1 MNGNLLFL
9 SFASRFSPLFFA
21 AVGFFTLAC
30 FHSCKNPT
38 APAEKTA
45 IIGTAKM
52 EKTQGKDCDEPEME
66 RTNCAKIKL
75 RYPTIEA
82 GSEALKKSVAEWATR
97 YLVFILMPYNST
109 EKEFKT
115 ATLETATKAFFD
127 NHTHEFIENESFQT
141 GGYLVE
147 SKDTI
152 LFNDGKHIT
161 LQIDGNAYMGG
172 NHPHVSVAVATFDC
186 VTGKRLTWDDLVS
199 DKAAFKALAEK
210 KFVAASPDLFKP
222 TDGSE
227 PLKFDEEFKFDLPKS
242 YGLVKDGIFFNYE
255 AGEIFLV
262 VHGETQFVLPFSEIG
277 GISEIK
283 N

>member
-1 MNGNLLFL
+1 MNGNQFL
-9 SFASRFSPLFFA
+9 TFASRFSPLFFA

-30 FHSCKNPT
+30 FHSCTNPT
-38 APAEKTA
+38 VQAEKSV
-45 IIGTAKM
+45 IIGTTKM
-52 EKTQGKDCDEPEME
+52 EKTQGKDCDDPEMI
-66 RTNCAKIKL
+66 TNCAKINL

-97 YLVFILMPYNST
+97 YMVFILLPYNST
-109 EKEFKT
+109 DIAFKT

-127 NHTHEFIENESFQT
+127 NHTHDVTESESVMT
-141 GGYLVE
+141 GGYLAE

-210 KFVAASPDLFKP
+210 KFVAASPDLFNP

-227 PLKFDEEFKFDLPKS
+227 PLKFDEKFKFDLPKS

-262 VHGETQFVLPFSEIG
+262 VHGVTQFVLPFSEIG
-277 GISEIK
+277 GISKIK